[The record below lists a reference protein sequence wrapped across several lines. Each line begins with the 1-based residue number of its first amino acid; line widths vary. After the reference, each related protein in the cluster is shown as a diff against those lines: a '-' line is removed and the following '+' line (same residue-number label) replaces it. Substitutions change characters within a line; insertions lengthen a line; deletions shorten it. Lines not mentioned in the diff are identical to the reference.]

1 MLENDL
7 RVVEFDNQKVV
18 ALLKVAIEPNEMLK
32 REFGI

>member
-1 MLENDL
+1 M
-7 RVVEFDNQKVV
+7 VEFDNQKVV